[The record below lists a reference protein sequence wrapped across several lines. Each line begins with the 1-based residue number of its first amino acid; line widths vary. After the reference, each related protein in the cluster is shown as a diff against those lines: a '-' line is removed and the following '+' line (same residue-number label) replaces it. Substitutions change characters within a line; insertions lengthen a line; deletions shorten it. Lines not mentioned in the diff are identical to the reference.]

1 MLSPKLKDYTIILA
15 SGSPR
20 RQQFFK
26 DLGLDFEIRLR
37 EIEEVYPDHLK
48 ADQITDYLAELK
60 GNAFENDL
68 ASNEILITSDTI
80 VWHKDKALGKPKDTE
95 DAFEMLRNLSNST
108 HQVITSVSFKTNEN
122 ATTLHDYTE
131 VTFAELTDE
140 MIRYYITNF
149 KPFDKAGSYGIQDWI
164 GLVGVTSVVGSYTNV
179 MGLPTHLV
187 YDFFK
192 KFKL

>member
-1 MLSPKLKDYTIILA
+1 MFSPKLKGYKIVLA

-20 RQQFFK
+20 RRQFFK

-37 EIEEVYPDHLK
+37 EIEEVYPNHLV
-48 ADQITDYLAELK
+48 ADEITDYLAELK
-60 GNAFENDL
+60 GKAFENDL
-68 ASNEILITSDTI
+68 ANNEILITSDTI
-80 VWHKDKALGKPKDTE
+80 VWHKDKALGKPKDAK
-95 DAFEMLRNLSNST
+95 DAFEMLKNLSNST
-108 HQVITSVSFKTNEN
+108 HQVITSVSFKTNDKV
-122 ATTLHDYTE
+122 TTLHDYTE
-131 VTFAELTDE
+131 VTFAELSDE
-140 MIRYYITNF
+140 MIQYYISNF

-192 KFKL
+192 KF

>member
-1 MLSPKLKDYTIILA
+1 MFSPILQEYKIVLA

-26 DLGLDFEIRLR
+26 DLGLEFEIRLR
-37 EIEEVYPDHLK
+37 EIEEVYPSHLV
-48 ADQITDYLAELK
+48 ADEITDYLAELK
-60 GNAFENDL
+60 GKAFENDL
-68 ASNEILITSDTI
+68 ANNEILITSDTI
-80 VWHKDKALGKPKDTE
+80 VWHKDKALGKPKDAK
-95 DAFEMLRNLSNST
+95 DAFEMLKNLSNST
-108 HQVITSVSFKTNEN
+108 HQVITSVSFKTNDKV
-122 ATTLHDYTE
+122 TTLHDYTE
-131 VTFAELTDE
+131 VTFAELSDE
-140 MIRYYITNF
+140 MIQYYISNF

-192 KFKL
+192 KF

>member
-1 MLSPKLKDYTIILA
+1 MFSPKLQEYKIVLA

-37 EIEEVYPDHLK
+37 EIEEVYPNHLV
-48 ADQITDYLAELK
+48 ADEITDYLAELK
-60 GNAFENDL
+60 GKAFENDL
-68 ASNEILITSDTI
+68 ANTEILITSDTI
-80 VWHKDKALGKPKDTE
+80 VWHKNKALGKPKDDE

-108 HQVITSVSFKTNEN
+108 HQVITSVSFKTTKNV
-122 ATTLHDYTE
+122 TTLHDYTE

-140 MIRYYITNF
+140 MIQYYISNF

-192 KFKL
+192 KF

>member
-1 MLSPKLKDYTIILA
+1 MFSPKLKEYKIVLA

-37 EIEEVYPDHLK
+37 EIEEVYPDDLK
-48 ADQITDYLAELK
+48 ADEITDYLSELK
-60 GNAFENDL
+60 GKAFENDL
-68 ASNEILITSDTI
+68 ANKEILITSDTI
-80 VWHKDKALGKPKDTE
+80 VWHKNKALGKPKDAGE
-95 DAFEMLRNLSNST
+95 AFEMLKNLSNST
-108 HQVITSVSFKTNEN
+108 HQVITSVSFKTTKNV
-122 ATTLHDYTE
+122 TTLHDYTE
-131 VTFAELTDE
+131 VTFAKLTDE
-140 MIRYYITNF
+140 MIGYYISNF

-192 KFKL
+192 NFK

>member
-1 MLSPKLKDYTIILA
+1 MLSPKLTQYKIVLA

-60 GNAFENDL
+60 GKAFENDL
-68 ASNEILITSDTI
+68 ANNEILITSDTI

-122 ATTLHDYTE
+122 VTTLHDYTE
-131 VTFAELTDE
+131 VTFAKLTDE

-192 KFKL
+192 NFKL

>member
-1 MLSPKLKDYTIILA
+1 MFSPKLKEFKIVLA

-26 DLGLDFEIRLR
+26 DLGLEFEIRLR
-37 EIEEVYPDHLK
+37 EIEEVYPNHLV
-48 ADQITDYLAELK
+48 AEEITNYLAELK
-60 GNAFENDL
+60 GKAFENDL
-68 ASNEILITSDTI
+68 ANNEILITSDTI
-80 VWHKDKALGKPKDTE
+80 VWHKDKALGKPKDVK
-95 DAFEMLRNLSNST
+95 DAFEMLKNLSNST
-108 HQVITSVSFKTNEN
+108 HQVITSVSFKTNDKV
-122 ATTLHDYTE
+122 TTLHDYTE
-131 VTFAELTDE
+131 VTFAELSDE
-140 MIRYYITNF
+140 MIQYYISNF

-192 KFKL
+192 KL